1 MINAIWS
8 FGLIDTKN
16 VYNGHNGYSI
26 YIDILGNDDDD
37 DGDGDMPAAH
47 PYQTHTIWLLL
58 SHFTV
63 VIVAGDFFFFGCHGD
78 FIIIVVILD
87 LFAFFLANYLVYKWK
102 DLCDVFIATYSQRYI

>member
-1 MINAIWS
+1 MKKKFRMSMINAIWS

-63 VIVAGDFFFFGCHGD
+63 VIVAGDFFFW
-78 FIIIVVILD
+78 LS
-87 LFAFFLANYLVYKWK
+87 W
-102 DLCDVFIATYSQRYI
+102 